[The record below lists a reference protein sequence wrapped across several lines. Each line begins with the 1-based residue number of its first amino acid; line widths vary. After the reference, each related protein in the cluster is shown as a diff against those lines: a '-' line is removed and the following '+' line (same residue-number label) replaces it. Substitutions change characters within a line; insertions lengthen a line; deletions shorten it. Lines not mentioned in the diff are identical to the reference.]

1 MFHAL
6 ENAWAST
13 WLFLAAVKSRVLWT
27 AAAANPLE
35 RFDFTRVFRR
45 EREKISFVSSS
56 DFLFK
61 KRVGKEGSREG
72 HGRT

>member
-1 MFHAL
+1 MGFD
-6 ENAWAST
+6 
-13 WLFLAAVKSRVLWT
+13 LAVPCRVKSRVLWT

-56 DFLFK
+56 DFLFQ
-61 KRVGKEGSREG
+61 KRVGISSKEGHR
-72 HGRT
+72 RKD